1 MLLWE
6 QVLHNKEYREVV
18 KKIESIHFITDGK
31 WDWEHGLGHY
41 QRVASYVEKIL
52 LQLKASQRE
61 IELGCT
67 AAFLHD
73 IGLEK
78 GDKIDH
84 ARVSSQNFLNYIN
97 KQEITEEEQEVLRQA
112 IYDHSKGNNI
122 QSLIGLALVLGDK
135 LDVTYH
141 RVEHTTIHDAI
152 NEEIRK
158 IKKVDIKI
166 TEKDLIVL
174 YTVDPSFNITI
185 LKNWD
190 KAITVPK
197 KIATY
202 LGKNYIFM
210 INGEK
215 QKEKLF

>member
-6 QVLHNKEYREVV
+6 KVLNNKKYIKTVN
-18 KKIESIHFITDGK
+18 KIETIHFITDGK

-52 LQLKASQRE
+52 RQLGATKRE

-78 GDKIDH
+78 GDKVDH
-84 ARVSSQNFLNYIN
+84 AHVSSQMFTNYIDE
-97 KQEITEEEQEVLRQA
+97 KEITEEEKEILRQA
-112 IYDHSKGNNI
+112 IYDHSKGENI

-141 RVEHTTIHDAI
+141 RVEHTTIHDTI
-152 NEEIRK
+152 NEEIQK
-158 IKKVDIKI
+158 IKEVDIKI
-166 TEKDLIVL
+166 TEKDLTVL
-174 YTVDPSFNITI
+174 YTVEPPFNVTI

-202 LGKNYIFM
+202 LNKNYIFM

-215 QKEKLF
+215 QEYQFF